1 MFYINDIDIVLVL
14 IAFGLNG
21 MRGLGVVATL
31 STRGVFHESKSKSKR
46 KSKRKRKVNGFEFHE
61 TFAFFYF
68 YFYFYFW
75 PRPFFPL
82 AVATRTIKIS
92 TYVKSQRTKKRIDRR
107 KRIASVC

>member
-31 STRGVFHESKSKSKR
+31 STRGVFHESKSKSK
-46 KSKRKRKVNGFEFHE
+46 SK
-61 TFAFFYF
+61 TFFYF
-68 YFYFYFW
+68 FLLLLLLLLYFYFW

-82 AVATRTIKIS
+82 AVATRTITIS
-92 TYVKSQRTKKRIDRR
+92 TCVKPQRTKKLIGRH
-107 KRIASVC
+107 KRIASIC